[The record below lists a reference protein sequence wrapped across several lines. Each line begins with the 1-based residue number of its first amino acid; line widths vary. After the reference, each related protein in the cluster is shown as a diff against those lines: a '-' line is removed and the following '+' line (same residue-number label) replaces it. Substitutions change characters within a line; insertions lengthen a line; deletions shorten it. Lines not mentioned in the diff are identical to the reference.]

1 MASTYTTNIR
11 LTKQGDG
18 DNANTWGEILNNVIS
33 LVDQAV
39 GTYTTIT
46 VGATSSVALTEN
58 SGSGDQARSAILEI
72 VGTVGGAHTSIFVYL
87 PSGASKTY
95 AIKNAVSANTTASD
109 AVVLRV
115 AGQTHGVTVPNGGI
129 GYFFTNG
136 TSVNSLNAAGFGAIT
151 TTQAD
156 AKYVALAG
164 TQTITGAKA
173 FTSTVT
179 IAGAAVMTS
188 TATFTGS
195 VTIAGAAVMTSTA
208 TFTGSVVVSAPI
220 NVNTVT
226 LTDAASIVPSFDSG
240 NTFVVTLGGNRTL
253 AAPTSAGIGQ
263 SGSIRVIQDAT
274 GGRTLSYN
282 SAYQFVSGSAP
293 TMDTSAGAQSIL
305 VFSCRSATTIDAVML
320 HDFK

>member
-18 DNANTWGEILNNVIS
+18 DNANTWGEILNNVLS

-39 GTYTTIT
+39 GSYTTIT

-58 SGSGDQARSAILEI
+58 QGSADQSRSAVLEI
-72 VGTVGGAHTSIFVYL
+72 AGTVGGAHTSIFVYL
-87 PSGASKTY
+87 PAGAAKTY

-115 AGQTHGVTVPNGGI
+115 AGQTHGVTVPSGGV

-136 TSVNSLNAAGFGAIT
+136 TSVNTLNAAGFSALT

-156 AKYVALAG
+156 AKYVAITG
-164 TQTITGAKA
+164 TQTITGAKT

-179 IAGAAVMTS
+179 ITGAVAFTSAVN
-188 TATFTGS
+188 
-195 VTIAGAAVMTSTA
+195 
-208 TFTGSVVVSAPI
+208 VSGPV

-226 LTDAASIVPSFDSG
+226 LTDAASIVHSFDAG
-240 NTFVVTLGGNRTL
+240 NTDRKSVV
-253 AAPTSAGIGQ
+253 
-263 SGSIRVIQDAT
+263 
-274 GGRTLSYN
+274 
-282 SAYQFVSGSAP
+282 
-293 TMDTSAGAQSIL
+293 
-305 VFSCRSATTIDAVML
+305 
-320 HDFK
+320 

>member
-72 VGTVGGAHTSIFVYL
+72 AGTVGGAHTSIFVYL

-115 AGQTHGVTVPNGGI
+115 AGQTHGVTVPTGGI

-136 TSVNSLNAAGFGAIT
+136 TSVNSLNAAGFSAIT
-151 TTQAD
+151 TTQGD
-156 AKYVALAG
+156 ARYATLST

-179 IAGAAVMTS
+179 MAG

-195 VTIAGAAVMTSTA
+195 VQVSTA
-208 TFTGSVVVSAPI
+208 V

-226 LTDAASIVPSFDSG
+226 LTDAASITSSFDAG

-263 SGSIRVIQDAT
+263 TGSIRVIQDAT

-282 SAYQFVSGSAP
+282 SAWQFVSASAP

>member
-115 AGQTHGVTVPNGGI
+115 AGQTHGVTVPTGGI

-136 TSVNSLNAAGFGAIT
+136 TSVNSLNAAGFSAIT
-151 TTQAD
+151 TTQGD
-156 AKYVALAG
+156 ARYATLST

-179 IAGAAVMTS
+179 MAG

-195 VTIAGAAVMTSTA
+195 VQ
-208 TFTGSVVVSAPI
+208 VSAPV

-226 LTDAASIVPSFDSG
+226 LTDAASITSSFDAG

-263 SGSIRVIQDAT
+263 TGSIRVIQDAT

-282 SAYQFVSGSAP
+282 SAWQFVSASAP

>member
-18 DNANTWGEILNNVIS
+18 DNANTWGEILNNVLS

-39 GTYTTIT
+39 GSYTTIT

-58 SGSGDQARSAILEI
+58 QGSADQSRSAVLEI
-72 VGTVGGAHTSIFVYL
+72 AGTVGGAHTSIFVYL
-87 PSGASKTY
+87 PAGAAKTY

-115 AGQTHGVTVPNGGI
+115 AGQTHGVTVPSGGV

-136 TSVNSLNAAGFGAIT
+136 TSVNTLNASGFSAIT

-156 AKYVALAG
+156 ARYVAITG
-164 TQTITGAKA
+164 TQTITGAKT

-179 IAGAAVMTS
+179 ITGAVAFTSAVN
-188 TATFTGS
+188 
-195 VTIAGAAVMTSTA
+195 
-208 TFTGSVVVSAPI
+208 VSGPV

-226 LTDAASIVPSFDSG
+226 LTDAASIVPSFDAG

-253 AAPTSAGIGQ
+253 AAPTSANIGQ

-293 TMDTSAGAQSIL
+293 VMDTSAGAQSIL

>member
-18 DNANTWGEILNNVIS
+18 DNANTWGEILNNVLS

-39 GTYTTIT
+39 GSYTTIT

-58 SGSGDQARSAILEI
+58 QGSADQSRSAVLEI
-72 VGTVGGAHTSIFVYL
+72 AGTVGGAHTSIFVYL
-87 PSGASKTY
+87 PAGAAKTY

-115 AGQTHGVTVPNGGI
+115 AGQTHGVTVPTGGV

-136 TSVNSLNAAGFGAIT
+136 TSVNTLNAAGFSAIT

-156 AKYVALAG
+156 ARYVAITG
-164 TQTITGAKA
+164 TQTITGAKT

-179 IAGAAVMTS
+179 ITGAVAFTSAVN
-188 TATFTGS
+188 
-195 VTIAGAAVMTSTA
+195 
-208 TFTGSVVVSAPI
+208 VSGPV

-226 LTDAASIVPSFDSG
+226 LTDAASIVPSFDAG

-253 AAPTSAGIGQ
+253 AAPTSANIGQ

-293 TMDTSAGAQSIL
+293 VMDTSAGAQSIL

>member
-46 VGATSSVALTEN
+46 VGATSSVALTAN
-58 SGSGDQARSAILEI
+58 QGSGDQSRSAILELS
-72 VGTVGGAHTSIFVYL
+72 GSVGGAHTSIFVYL
-87 PSGASKTY
+87 PAGSAKTY

-109 AVVLRV
+109 AIVLRV
-115 AGQTHGVTVPNGGI
+115 AGQTHGVTVPNGGT

-136 TSVNSLNAAGFGAIT
+136 TSVNTLNAAGFSALT

-156 AKYVALAG
+156 AKYVAITG
-164 TQTITGAKA
+164 TQTITGAKT

-179 IAGAAVMTS
+179 ITGAVAFTSAVN
-188 TATFTGS
+188 
-195 VTIAGAAVMTSTA
+195 
-208 TFTGSVVVSAPI
+208 VSGPV

-226 LTDAASIVPSFDSG
+226 LTDAASIVPSFDAG

-253 AAPTSAGIGQ
+253 AAPTSANIGQ

-293 TMDTSAGAQSIL
+293 VMDTSAGAQSIL

>member
-18 DNANTWGEILNNVIS
+18 DNANTWGEILNNVLS

-39 GTYTTIT
+39 GSYTTIT

-58 SGSGDQARSAILEI
+58 QGSADQSRSAVLEI
-72 VGTVGGAHTSIFVYL
+72 AGTVGGAHTSIFVYL
-87 PSGASKTY
+87 PAGAAKTY
-95 AIKNAVSANTTASD
+95 AIKNVVSANTTASD

-115 AGQTHGVTVPNGGI
+115 AGQTHGVTVPTGGV

-136 TSVNSLNAAGFGAIT
+136 TSVSTLNATGFSAIT

-156 AKYVALAG
+156 ARYATLSTA
-164 TQTITGAKA
+164 QTITGAKT

-179 IAGAAVMTS
+179 ITGAVAFTSAVN
-188 TATFTGS
+188 
-195 VTIAGAAVMTSTA
+195 
-208 TFTGSVVVSAPI
+208 VSGPV

-226 LTDAASIVPSFDSG
+226 LTDAASIVPSFDAG

-253 AAPTSAGIGQ
+253 AAPTSANIGQ

-293 TMDTSAGAQSIL
+293 VMDTSAGAQSIL

>member
-18 DNANTWGEILNNVIS
+18 DNPNTWGEILNDVIS

-39 GTYTTIT
+39 GSYTTIT
-46 VGATSSVALTEN
+46 VGATSSVALTN
-58 SGSGDQARSAILEI
+58 NQGSADQARSAVLEI
-72 VGTVGGAHTSIFVYL
+72 AGTVGGTHTSIFVYL
-87 PSGASKTY
+87 PAGASKTY

-115 AGQTHGVTVPNGGI
+115 AGQSHGVTVPTGGI

-136 TSVNSLNAAGFGAIT
+136 TSVNSLNATGFSAIT

-156 AKYVALAG
+156 AKYVALTG
-164 TQTITGAKA
+164 TQTVTGAKT
-173 FTSTVT
+173 FTSAVT
-179 IAGAAVMTS
+179 MT
-188 TATFTGS
+188 GN
-195 VTIAGAAVMTSTA
+195 A
-208 TFTGSVVVSAPI
+208 TFTGSVVVSAPV

>member
-18 DNANTWGEILNNVIS
+18 DNANTWGEILNNVLS

-39 GTYTTIT
+39 GSYTTIT

-58 SGSGDQARSAILEI
+58 QGSADQSRSAVLEI
-72 VGTVGGAHTSIFVYL
+72 AGTVGGAHTSIFVYL
-87 PSGASKTY
+87 PAGASKTY

-115 AGQTHGVTVPNGGI
+115 AGQTHGVTVPSGGV

-136 TSVNSLNAAGFGAIT
+136 TSVNTLNAAGFSAIT

-156 AKYVALAG
+156 ARYATLSTA
-164 TQTITGAKA
+164 QTITGAKT

-179 IAGAAVMTS
+179 ITGAVA
-188 TATFTGS
+188 FT
-195 VTIAGAAVMTSTA
+195 
-208 TFTGSVVVSAPI
+208 SVVNVSGPV

-226 LTDAASIVPSFDSG
+226 LTDAASIALSFDAG

-253 AAPTSAGIGQ
+253 AAPTSANIGQ
-263 SGSIRVIQDAT
+263 SGSIRVIQDST

-293 TMDTSAGAQSIL
+293 VMDTSAGAQSIL

>member
-18 DNANTWGEILNNVIS
+18 DNANTWGEILNNVLS

-39 GTYTTIT
+39 GSYTTIT

-58 SGSGDQARSAILEI
+58 QGSADQSRSAVLEI
-72 VGTVGGAHTSIFVYL
+72 AGTVGGAHTSIFVSL
-87 PSGASKTY
+87 PAGAAKTY

-115 AGQTHGVTVPNGGI
+115 AGQTHGVTVPTGGV

-136 TSVNSLNAAGFGAIT
+136 TSVNTLNASGFSAIT

-156 AKYVALAG
+156 ARYATLSTA
-164 TQTITGAKA
+164 QTITGAKT

-179 IAGAAVMTS
+179 ITGAVAFTSAVN
-188 TATFTGS
+188 
-195 VTIAGAAVMTSTA
+195 
-208 TFTGSVVVSAPI
+208 VSGPV

-226 LTDAASIVPSFDSG
+226 LTDAASIVPSFDAG

-263 SGSIRVIQDAT
+263 TGSIRIIQDAT

-282 SAYQFVSGSAP
+282 SAWQFVSASAP
-293 TMDTSAGAQSIL
+293 VMDTSAGAQSIL

>member
-18 DNANTWGEILNNVIS
+18 DNANTWGEILNNVLS

-39 GTYTTIT
+39 GSYTTIT

-58 SGSGDQARSAILEI
+58 QGSADQSRSAVLEI
-72 VGTVGGAHTSIFVYL
+72 AGTVGGAHTSIFVYL
-87 PSGASKTY
+87 PAGAAKTY

-115 AGQTHGVTVPNGGI
+115 AGQTHGVTVPTGGV

-136 TSVNSLNAAGFGAIT
+136 TSVNTLNAAGFSAIT

-156 AKYVALAG
+156 ARYATLSTA
-164 TQTITGAKA
+164 QTITGAKT

-179 IAGAAVMTS
+179 ITGAVA
-188 TATFTGS
+188 FT
-195 VTIAGAAVMTSTA
+195 
-208 TFTGSVVVSAPI
+208 SVVNVSGPV

-226 LTDAASIVPSFDSG
+226 LTDAASIALSFDAG

-253 AAPTSAGIGQ
+253 AAPTSANIGQ
-263 SGSIRVIQDAT
+263 SGSIRVIQDST

-293 TMDTSAGAQSIL
+293 VMDTSAGAQSIL

>member
-18 DNANTWGEILNNVIS
+18 DNANTWGEILNNVLS

-39 GTYTTIT
+39 GSYTTIT

-58 SGSGDQARSAILEI
+58 QGSADQSRSAVLEI
-72 VGTVGGAHTSIFVYL
+72 AGTVGGAHTSIFVYL
-87 PSGASKTY
+87 PAGAAKTY

-115 AGQTHGVTVPNGGI
+115 AGQTHGVTVPTGGV

-136 TSVNSLNAAGFGAIT
+136 TSVNTLNAAGFSALT
-151 TTQAD
+151 TTQGD
-156 AKYVALAG
+156 ARYVAITG
-164 TQTITGAKA
+164 TQTITGAKT

-179 IAGAAVMTS
+179 ITGAVAFTSAVN
-188 TATFTGS
+188 
-195 VTIAGAAVMTSTA
+195 
-208 TFTGSVVVSAPI
+208 VSGPV

-226 LTDAASIVPSFDSG
+226 LTDAASIVPSFDAG

-253 AAPTSAGIGQ
+253 AAPTSANIGQ

-293 TMDTSAGAQSIL
+293 VMDTSAGAQSIL

>member
-72 VGTVGGAHTSIFVYL
+72 AGTVGGAHTSIFVYL

-136 TSVNSLNAAGFGAIT
+136 TSVNSLNAAGFSAIT

-179 IAGAAVMTS
+179 MTGS
-188 TATFTGS
+188 ATFTGS
-195 VTIAGAAVMTSTA
+195 VQ
-208 TFTGSVVVSAPI
+208 VSAPV

-226 LTDAASIVPSFDSG
+226 LTDAASITSSFDSG

-263 SGSIRVIQDAT
+263 TGSIRVIQDAT

-282 SAYQFVSGSAP
+282 SAWQFVSASAP
-293 TMDTSAGAQSIL
+293 VMDTSAGAQSIL

>member
-72 VGTVGGAHTSIFVYL
+72 AGTVGGAHTSIFVYL

-115 AGQTHGVTVPNGGI
+115 AGQSHGVTVPTGGI

-136 TSVNSLNAAGFGAIT
+136 TSVNSLNATGFSAIT
-151 TTQAD
+151 TTQGD
-156 AKYVALAG
+156 ARYATLST
-164 TQTITGAKA
+164 TQTITGAKT
-173 FTSTVT
+173 FTSAVT
-179 IAGAAVMTS
+179 MTGN
-188 TATFTGS
+188 ATFTGS
-195 VTIAGAAVMTSTA
+195 VQVSTA
-208 TFTGSVVVSAPI
+208 V

-226 LTDAASIVPSFDSG
+226 LTDAASITSSFDAG

-263 SGSIRVIQDAT
+263 TGSIRIIQDAT

-282 SAYQFVSGSAP
+282 SAWQFVSASAP
-293 TMDTSAGAQSIL
+293 VMDTSAGAQSIL
-305 VFSCRSATTIDAVML
+305 VFSCRSAPTIDAVML

>member
-46 VGATSSVALTEN
+46 VGATSSVALTAN
-58 SGSGDQARSAILEI
+58 QGSGDQSRSAILELS
-72 VGTVGGAHTSIFVYL
+72 GSVGGAHTSIFVYL
-87 PSGASKTY
+87 PAGAAKTY
-95 AIKNAVSANTTASD
+95 AVKNAVSANTTATD
-109 AVVLRV
+109 AVILRV
-115 AGQTHGVTVPNGGI
+115 AGQTHGVTVPNGGV

-136 TSVNSLNAAGFGAIT
+136 TSVNTLNAAGFSALT
-151 TTQAD
+151 TTQGD
-156 AKYVALAG
+156 ARYATLAT
-164 TQTITGAKA
+164 TQTITGAKT
-173 FTSTVT
+173 FTSAVT
-179 IAGAAVMTS
+179 MTGN
-188 TATFTGS
+188 ATFTGS
-195 VTIAGAAVMTSTA
+195 VQVSTA
-208 TFTGSVVVSAPI
+208 V

-226 LTDAASIVPSFDSG
+226 LTDAASITSSFDAG

-263 SGSIRVIQDAT
+263 TGSIRIIQDAT

-282 SAYQFVSGSAP
+282 TAWQFVSGSAP

-305 VFSCRSATTIDAVML
+305 VYSCRSATTIDAVML

>member
-18 DNANTWGEILNNVIS
+18 DNANTWGEILNNVLS

-39 GTYTTIT
+39 GSYTTIT

-58 SGSGDQARSAILEI
+58 QGSADQSRSAVLEI
-72 VGTVGGAHTSIFVYL
+72 AGTVGGAHTSIFVYL
-87 PSGASKTY
+87 PAGAAKTY

-115 AGQTHGVTVPNGGI
+115 AGQTHGVTVPTGGV

-136 TSVNSLNAAGFGAIT
+136 TSVNTLNASGFSAIT

-156 AKYVALAG
+156 ARYVAITG
-164 TQTITGAKA
+164 TQTITGAKT

-179 IAGAAVMTS
+179 ITGAVAFTSAVN
-188 TATFTGS
+188 
-195 VTIAGAAVMTSTA
+195 
-208 TFTGSVVVSAPI
+208 VSGPV

-253 AAPTSAGIGQ
+253 AAPTSANIGQ

-293 TMDTSAGAQSIL
+293 VMDTSAGAQSIL

>member
-18 DNANTWGEILNNVIS
+18 DNPNTWGEILNDVIS

-39 GTYTTIT
+39 GSYTTIT

-58 SGSGDQARSAILEI
+58 LGSADQSRSAILELT
-72 VGTVGGAHTSIFVYL
+72 GSVGGAHTSIFVYL
-87 PSGASKTY
+87 PAGAAKTY

-109 AVVLRV
+109 AIVLRV

-136 TSVNSLNAAGFGAIT
+136 TSVNTLNASGFNALT

-156 AKYVALAG
+156 AKYVALTG
-164 TQTITGAKA
+164 TQTVTGAKT
-173 FTSTVT
+173 FTSAVT
-179 IAGAAVMTS
+179 MAGS
-188 TATFTGS
+188 ATFTGS
-195 VTIAGAAVMTSTA
+195 VQVSTA
-208 TFTGSVVVSAPI
+208 V

-226 LTDAASIVPSFDSG
+226 LTDAASITSSFDTG

-263 SGSIRVIQDAT
+263 TGSIRIIQDAT

-282 SAYQFVSGSAP
+282 TAWQFTDASAP
-293 TMDTSAGAQSIL
+293 VMDTSAGAQSIL
-305 VFSCRSATTIDAVML
+305 VYSCRSATTIDAVML

>member
-18 DNANTWGEILNNVIS
+18 DNANTWGEILNNVLS

-39 GTYTTIT
+39 GSYTTIT

-58 SGSGDQARSAILEI
+58 QGSADQSRSAILEI
-72 VGTVGGAHTSIFVYL
+72 AGTVGGTHTSIFVYL
-87 PSGASKTY
+87 PAGAAKTY

-109 AVVLRV
+109 AVILRV
-115 AGQTHGVTVPNGGI
+115 AGQTQNVTIPTGGV

-136 TSVNSLNAAGFGAIT
+136 TSVDSLNAAGFSAIT

-164 TQTITGAKA
+164 SQTVTGAKT
-173 FTSTVT
+173 FTSAVT
-179 IAGAAVMTS
+179 MTGNAA
-188 TATFTGS
+188 FTGS
-195 VTIAGAAVMTSTA
+195 VQVSTA
-208 TFTGSVVVSAPI
+208 V

-226 LTDAASIVPSFDSG
+226 LTDAASIVPSFDAG

-253 AAPTSAGIGQ
+253 AAPTSANIGQ
-263 SGSIRVIQDAT
+263 SGSIRIIQDAT
-274 GGRTLSYN
+274 GSRTLSYN

>member
-72 VGTVGGAHTSIFVYL
+72 AGTVGGAHTSIFVYL

-136 TSVNSLNAAGFGAIT
+136 TSVNSLNAAGFSAIT
-151 TTQAD
+151 TTQGD
-156 AKYVALAG
+156 ARYATLST

-179 IAGAAVMTS
+179 MAG

-195 VTIAGAAVMTSTA
+195 VQ
-208 TFTGSVVVSAPI
+208 VSAPV

-226 LTDAASIVPSFDSG
+226 LTDAASITSSFDAG

-263 SGSIRVIQDAT
+263 TGSIRVIQDAT

-282 SAYQFVSGSAP
+282 SAWQFVSASAP

>member
-18 DNANTWGEILNNVIS
+18 DNANTWGEILNNVLS

-39 GTYTTIT
+39 GSYTTIT

-58 SGSGDQARSAILEI
+58 QGSADQSRSAVLEI
-72 VGTVGGAHTSIFVYL
+72 AGTVGGAHTSIFVYL
-87 PSGASKTY
+87 PAGAAKTY

-115 AGQTHGVTVPNGGI
+115 AGQTHGVTVPTGGV

-136 TSVNSLNAAGFGAIT
+136 TSVNTLNAAGFSALT
-151 TTQAD
+151 TTQGD
-156 AKYVALAG
+156 ARYVAITG
-164 TQTITGAKA
+164 SQTITGAKT

-179 IAGAAVMTS
+179 ITGAVAFTSAVN
-188 TATFTGS
+188 
-195 VTIAGAAVMTSTA
+195 
-208 TFTGSVVVSAPI
+208 VSGPV

-226 LTDAASIVPSFDSG
+226 LTDAASIVPSFDAG

-253 AAPTSAGIGQ
+253 AAPTSANIGQ

-293 TMDTSAGAQSIL
+293 VMDTSAGAQSIL

>member
-18 DNANTWGEILNNVIS
+18 DNANTWGEILNNVLS

-39 GTYTTIT
+39 GSYTTIT

-58 SGSGDQARSAILEI
+58 QGSADQSRSAVLEI
-72 VGTVGGAHTSIFVYL
+72 AGTVGGAHTSIFVYL
-87 PSGASKTY
+87 PAGAAKTY

-136 TSVNSLNAAGFGAIT
+136 TSVNTLNAAGFSALT

-156 AKYVALAG
+156 AKYVAITG
-164 TQTITGAKA
+164 TQTITGAKT

-179 IAGAAVMTS
+179 ITGAAAFTS
-188 TATFTGS
+188 
-195 VTIAGAAVMTSTA
+195 AVN
-208 TFTGSVVVSAPI
+208 VSGPV

-226 LTDAASIVPSFDSG
+226 LTDAASIVPSFDAG
-240 NTFVVTLGGNRTL
+240 NTFVVTLGGNITL
-253 AAPTSAGIGQ
+253 AAPTSANIGQ

-293 TMDTSAGAQSIL
+293 VMDTSAGAQSIL

>member
-18 DNANTWGEILNNVIS
+18 DNANTWGEILNNVLS

-39 GTYTTIT
+39 GSYTTIS

-58 SGSGDQARSAILEI
+58 QGSADQSRSAMLEI
-72 VGTVGGAHTSIFVYL
+72 TGTVGGAHTSIFVYL
-87 PSGASKTY
+87 PSGSGKTY
-95 AIKNAVSANTTASD
+95 AIKNSVSANTTASD
-109 AVVLRV
+109 AVILRV
-115 AGQTHGVTVPNGGI
+115 AGQTQGVTVPTGGT
-129 GYFFTNG
+129 GFYFTNG
-136 TSVNSLNAAGFGAIT
+136 TSVATLDSLT
-151 TTQAD
+151 TATAD
-156 AKYVALAG
+156 ERYATLA
-164 TQTITGAKA
+164 TNQTFTGAKT

-179 IAGAAVMTS
+179 ITGGAVMTS
-188 TATFTGS
+188 AATFTGS
-195 VTIAGAAVMTSTA
+195 VL
-208 TFTGSVVVSAPI
+208 VSGPV

-226 LTDAASIVPSFDSG
+226 LTDAASITSSFDAG

-253 AAPTSAGIGQ
+253 AAPTSANIGQ
-263 SGSIRVIQDAT
+263 SGSIRIIQDAT

-282 SAYQFVSGSAP
+282 SAWQFVSGSAP

-305 VFSCRSATTIDAVML
+305 VYSVRSAATIDAVML

>member
-18 DNANTWGEILNNVIS
+18 DNANTWGEILNNVLS

-39 GTYTTIT
+39 GSYTTIS

-58 SGSGDQARSAILEI
+58 EGSADQSRSAMLEI
-72 VGTVGGAHTSIFVYL
+72 TGTVGGAHTSIFVYI
-87 PSGASKTY
+87 PSGSGKTY
-95 AIKNAVSANTTASD
+95 AIKNSVSANTTASD
-109 AVVLRV
+109 AVILRV
-115 AGQTHGVTVPNGGI
+115 AGQTQGVTIPTGGT
-129 GYFFTNG
+129 GFYFTNG
-136 TSVNSLNAAGFGAIT
+136 TSVATLDSLT
-151 TTQAD
+151 TATGDSRYAT
-156 AKYVALAG
+156 LA
-164 TQTITGAKA
+164 TDQTITGAKT

-179 IAGAAVMTS
+179 ITGG
-188 TATFTGS
+188 ATFTGS
-195 VTIAGAAVMTSTA
+195 VL
-208 TFTGSVVVSAPI
+208 VSGPV

-226 LTDAASIVPSFDSG
+226 LTDAASITSSFDAG

-253 AAPTSAGIGQ
+253 AAPTSANIGQ

-282 SAYQFVSGSAP
+282 SAWQFVSGSAP

-305 VFSCRSATTIDAVML
+305 VYSVRSAATIDAVML

>member
-18 DNANTWGEILNNVIS
+18 DNANTWGEILNNVLS

-39 GTYTTIT
+39 GSYTTIT

-58 SGSGDQARSAILEI
+58 QGSADQSRSAVLEI
-72 VGTVGGAHTSIFVYL
+72 AGTVGGAHTSIFVYL
-87 PSGASKTY
+87 PAGAAKTY

-115 AGQTHGVTVPNGGI
+115 AGQTHGVTVPSGGV

-136 TSVNSLNAAGFGAIT
+136 TSVNTLNAAGFSAIT

-156 AKYVALAG
+156 ARYVAITG
-164 TQTITGAKA
+164 TQTITGAKT

-179 IAGAAVMTS
+179 ITGAVAFTSAVN
-188 TATFTGS
+188 
-195 VTIAGAAVMTSTA
+195 
-208 TFTGSVVVSAPI
+208 VSGPV

-253 AAPTSAGIGQ
+253 AAPTSANIGQ

-293 TMDTSAGAQSIL
+293 VMDTSAGAQSIL

>member
-18 DNANTWGEILNNVIS
+18 DNPNTWGEILNDVIS

-39 GTYTTIT
+39 GSYTTIT
-46 VGATSSVALTEN
+46 VGATSSVALTN
-58 SGSGDQARSAILEI
+58 NQGSADQARSAVLEI
-72 VGTVGGAHTSIFVYL
+72 AGTVGGTHTSIFVYL
-87 PSGASKTY
+87 PAGASKTY
-95 AIKNAVSANTTASD
+95 AIKNAVSANTTATD

-115 AGQTHGVTVPNGGI
+115 AGQTHGVTVPNGGV

-136 TSVNSLNAAGFGAIT
+136 TSVNTLNASGFNALT

-156 AKYVALAG
+156 AKYVALTG
-164 TQTITGAKA
+164 TQTVTGAKT
-173 FTSTVT
+173 FTSAVT
-179 IAGAAVMTS
+179 MTGN
-188 TATFTGS
+188 ATFTGS
-195 VTIAGAAVMTSTA
+195 VQVSTA
-208 TFTGSVVVSAPI
+208 V

-305 VFSCRSATTIDAVML
+305 VFSCRSGTTIDAVML

>member
-18 DNANTWGEILNNVIS
+18 DNANTWGEILNNVLS

-39 GTYTTIT
+39 GSYTTIS

-58 SGSGDQARSAILEI
+58 QGSADQSRSAMLEI
-72 VGTVGGAHTSIFVYL
+72 TGTVGGAHTSIFVYI
-87 PSGASKTY
+87 PSGSGKTY
-95 AIKNAVSANTTASD
+95 AIKNSVSANTTASD
-109 AVVLRV
+109 AVILRV
-115 AGQTHGVTVPNGGI
+115 AGQTQGVTIPTGGT
-129 GYFFTNG
+129 GFYFTNG
-136 TSVNSLNAAGFGAIT
+136 TSVATLDSLT
-151 TTQAD
+151 TATAD
-156 AKYVALAG
+156 ERYATLA
-164 TQTITGAKA
+164 TNQTFTGAKT

-179 IAGAAVMTS
+179 ITGGAVMTS
-188 TATFTGS
+188 AATFTGS
-195 VTIAGAAVMTSTA
+195 VL
-208 TFTGSVVVSAPI
+208 VSGPV

-226 LTDAASIVPSFDSG
+226 LTDAASITSSFDAG

-253 AAPTSAGIGQ
+253 AAPTSANIGQ

-282 SAYQFVSGSAP
+282 SAWQFVSGSAP

-305 VFSCRSATTIDAVML
+305 VYSVRSATTIDAVMI
-320 HDFK
+320 HDLK

>member
-18 DNANTWGEILNNVIS
+18 DNANTWGEILNNVLS

-39 GTYTTIT
+39 GSYTTIT

-58 SGSGDQARSAILEI
+58 QGSADQSRSAVLEI
-72 VGTVGGAHTSIFVYL
+72 AGTVGGAHTSIFVYL
-87 PSGASKTY
+87 PAGAAKTY

-115 AGQTHGVTVPNGGI
+115 AGQTHGVTVPTGGV

-136 TSVNSLNAAGFGAIT
+136 TSVNTLNAAGFSAIT
-151 TTQAD
+151 TTQGD
-156 AKYVALAG
+156 ARYVAITG
-164 TQTITGAKA
+164 SQTITGAKT

-179 IAGAAVMTS
+179 ITGAAAFTS
-188 TATFTGS
+188 
-195 VTIAGAAVMTSTA
+195 AVN
-208 TFTGSVVVSAPI
+208 VSGPV

-226 LTDAASIVPSFDSG
+226 LTDAASIVPSFDTG

-253 AAPTSAGIGQ
+253 AAPTSANIGQ

-293 TMDTSAGAQSIL
+293 VMDTSAGAQSIL

>member
-18 DNANTWGEILNNVIS
+18 DNPNTWGEILNDVIS

-39 GTYTTIT
+39 GSYTTIT

-58 SGSGDQARSAILEI
+58 LGSADQSRSAILELT
-72 VGTVGGAHTSIFVYL
+72 GSVGGAHTSIFVYL
-87 PSGASKTY
+87 PSGAAKTY

-109 AVVLRV
+109 AIVLRV

-136 TSVNSLNAAGFGAIT
+136 TSVNTLNASGFNALT

-156 AKYVALAG
+156 AKYVALTG
-164 TQTITGAKA
+164 TQTVTGAKT
-173 FTSTVT
+173 FTSAVT
-179 IAGAAVMTS
+179 MAGS
-188 TATFTGS
+188 ATFTGS
-195 VTIAGAAVMTSTA
+195 VQVSTA
-208 TFTGSVVVSAPI
+208 V

-226 LTDAASIVPSFDSG
+226 LTDAASITSSFDTG

-263 SGSIRVIQDAT
+263 TGSIRIIQDAT

-282 SAYQFVSGSAP
+282 TAWQFVSGSAP

-305 VFSCRSATTIDAVML
+305 VYSCRSATTIDAVML

>member
-18 DNANTWGEILNNVIS
+18 DNANTWGEILNNVLS

-39 GTYTTIT
+39 GSYTTIT

-58 SGSGDQARSAILEI
+58 QGSADQSRSAVLEI
-72 VGTVGGAHTSIFVYL
+72 AGTVGGAHTSIFVYL
-87 PSGASKTY
+87 PAGAAKTY

-115 AGQTHGVTVPNGGI
+115 AGQTHGVTVPSGGV

-136 TSVNSLNAAGFGAIT
+136 TSVNTLNAAGFSAIT
-151 TTQAD
+151 TTEGD
-156 AKYVALAG
+156 ARYATLSTA
-164 TQTITGAKA
+164 QTITGAKT

-179 IAGAAVMTS
+179 ITGAVAFTSAVN
-188 TATFTGS
+188 
-195 VTIAGAAVMTSTA
+195 
-208 TFTGSVVVSAPI
+208 VSGPV

-226 LTDAASIVPSFDSG
+226 LTDAASIVPSFDAG

-253 AAPTSAGIGQ
+253 AAPTSANIGQ

-293 TMDTSAGAQSIL
+293 VMDTSAGAQSIL

>member
-18 DNANTWGEILNNVIS
+18 DNANTWGEILNNVLS

-39 GTYTTIT
+39 GSYTTIT

-58 SGSGDQARSAILEI
+58 QGSADQSRSAVLEI
-72 VGTVGGAHTSIFVYL
+72 AGTVGGAHTSIFVYL
-87 PSGASKTY
+87 PAGAAKTY

-115 AGQTHGVTVPNGGI
+115 AGQTHGVTVPTGGV

-136 TSVNSLNAAGFGAIT
+136 TSVNTLNASGFSAIT

-156 AKYVALAG
+156 ARYATLSTA
-164 TQTITGAKA
+164 QTITGAKT

-179 IAGAAVMTS
+179 ITGAVA
-188 TATFTGS
+188 FT
-195 VTIAGAAVMTSTA
+195 
-208 TFTGSVVVSAPI
+208 SVVNVSGPV

-226 LTDAASIVPSFDSG
+226 LTDAASIALSFDAG

-253 AAPTSAGIGQ
+253 AAPTSANIGQ
-263 SGSIRVIQDAT
+263 SGSIRVIQDST

-293 TMDTSAGAQSIL
+293 VMDTSAGAQSIL

>member
-72 VGTVGGAHTSIFVYL
+72 AGTVGGAHTSIFVYL

-115 AGQTHGVTVPNGGI
+115 AGQTHGVTVPTGGI

-136 TSVNSLNAAGFGAIT
+136 TSVNSLNAAGFSAIT
-151 TTQAD
+151 TTQGD
-156 AKYVALAG
+156 ATYATLST
-164 TQTITGAKA
+164 TQTITGAKT
-173 FTSTVT
+173 FTCAVT
-179 IAGAAVMTS
+179 MTGN
-188 TATFTGS
+188 ATFTGS
-195 VTIAGAAVMTSTA
+195 VQLSTA
-208 TFTGSVVVSAPI
+208 VNG
-220 NVNTVT
+220 NTVS
-226 LTDAASIVPSFDSG
+226 LTDAASITSSFDAG

-263 SGSIRVIQDAT
+263 TGSIRIIQDAT

-282 SAYQFVSGSAP
+282 SAWQFVSASAP
-293 TMDTSAGAQSIL
+293 VMDTSAGAQSIL

>member
-18 DNANTWGEILNNVIS
+18 DNANTWGEILNNVLS

-39 GTYTTIT
+39 GSYTTIT

-58 SGSGDQARSAILEI
+58 QGSADQSRSAVLEI
-72 VGTVGGAHTSIFVYL
+72 AGTVGGTHTSIFVYL
-87 PSGASKTY
+87 PAGAAKTY

-109 AVVLRV
+109 AVILRV
-115 AGQTHGVTVPNGGI
+115 AGQTQNVTIPTGGV

-136 TSVNSLNAAGFGAIT
+136 TSVDTLNAAGFSAIT

-164 TQTITGAKA
+164 SQTVTGAKT
-173 FTSTVT
+173 FTSAVT
-179 IAGAAVMTS
+179 MTGNAA
-188 TATFTGS
+188 FTGS
-195 VTIAGAAVMTSTA
+195 VQVSTA
-208 TFTGSVVVSAPI
+208 V

-226 LTDAASIVPSFDSG
+226 LTDAASIVPSFDAG

-253 AAPTSAGIGQ
+253 AAPTSANIGQ
-263 SGSIRVIQDAT
+263 SGSIRIIQDAT
-274 GGRTLSYN
+274 GSRTLSYN